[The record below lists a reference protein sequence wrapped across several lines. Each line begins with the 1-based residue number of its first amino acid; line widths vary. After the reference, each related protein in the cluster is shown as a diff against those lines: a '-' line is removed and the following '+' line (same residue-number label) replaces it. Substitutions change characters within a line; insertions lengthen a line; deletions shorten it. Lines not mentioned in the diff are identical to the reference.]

1 MVGNCIR
8 QPGALCFFTDGTLG
22 ATPITRSLGFLSRFS
37 LKSESISVGRPS
49 LLRHTNALR
58 VLKLLRETGSCSKAD
73 LVRASGLSAPT
84 ITNVVGDLLAAGLI
98 KPLGEGESNGG
109 RPPDMIAFKAERGC
123 VFAVKITADTLSFLL
138 ADLNGRE
145 LDLFEIPLANRKTTP
160 DAICVLIGEE
170 VRRLLRKHRKKREQL
185 LAVVVGVPAITNVDE
200 GIVLSI
206 STLENWRSVPLRAKL
221 SKIVN
226 CLVIIE
232 NDTNLA
238 AQGERYCGAAQAEES
253 FILIHIGPNV
263 GAGIV
268 LGGQIYHGSQ
278 WSAGEI
284 GYLRLPNTSRRR
296 PTLHEFGELETV
308 LTSAG
313 ILDSWNEAKKKPQDA
328 NDEGEKMDALGVLNL
343 AQAGDARAEKI
354 VQHRAGIVADIIVNL
369 SLILNPGL
377 ILLEG
382 EVGSHCRLSVEQG
395 HQWVTC
401 RAGMRNDFALLC
413 RRKALLSDV
422 TYCGKSL
429 CTKGTAS
436 AVPIPAT
443 EGRKDRKAYLRG

>member
-1 MVGNCIR
+1 MKNELI
-8 QPGALCFFTDGTLG
+8 P
-22 ATPITRSLGFLSRFS
+22 
-37 LKSESISVGRPS
+37 VGRPS

-84 ITNVVGDLLAAGLI
+84 ITNVVGDLLAADLI

-109 RPPDMIAFKAERGC
+109 RPPDMISFKAERGC
-123 VFAVKITADTLSFLL
+123 VLAVKITADSVSFLL
-138 ADLNGRE
+138 VDLNGKQ
-145 LDLFEIPLANRKTTP
+145 LDAQEMPLAGRKTTP

-170 VRRLLRKHRKKREQL
+170 VRRLLRKHKQKREQL
-185 LAVVVGVPAITNVDE
+185 LALVVSVPAITNVDE
-200 GIVLSI
+200 GMVLSI

-221 SKIVN
+221 QKIVD

-238 AQGERYCGAAQAEES
+238 AQGERFCGAAQAEES

-284 GYLRLPNTSRRR
+284 AYLRLPNTSRRR

-308 LTSAG
+308 LTSSG
-313 ILDSWNEAKKKPQDA
+313 ILESWHEGRKKSGPDDSQEKVDA
-328 NDEGEKMDALGVLNL
+328 RGVLDL
-343 AQAGDARAEKI
+343 AQAGDVRAEKI

-382 EVGSHCRLSVEQG
+382 EIGSHPVLISSVQKQLQESEFA
-395 HQWVTC
+395 VTKIG
-401 RAGMRNDFALLC
+401 AGQLGSTSVLWGAIAIALE
-413 RRKALLSDV
+413 KIPSVLLPQP
-422 TYCGKSL
+422 TN
-429 CTKGTAS
+429 
-436 AVPIPAT
+436 
-443 EGRKDRKAYLRG
+443 

>member
-1 MVGNCIR
+1 MKN
-8 QPGALCFFTDGTLG
+8 
-22 ATPITRSLGFLSRFS
+22 
-37 LKSESISVGRPS
+37 ESISVGRPS

-58 VLKLLRETGSCSKAD
+58 VLKLLRESGSCSKAD

-84 ITNVVGDLLAAGLI
+84 ITNVVGDLLSADLI
-98 KPLGEGESNGG
+98 KALGEGESNGG
-109 RPPDMIAFKAERGC
+109 RPPDIIAFKAERGC
-123 VFAVKITADTLSFLL
+123 VLAVKITADSVSFLL
-138 ADLNGRE
+138 ADLNGKE
-145 LDLFEIPLANRKTTP
+145 LDTHEMPLGGRKTTP
-160 DAICVLIGEE
+160 DAICILIGEE

-185 LAVVVGVPAITNVDE
+185 LVLVVGVPAITNVDE
-200 GIVLSI
+200 GMVLSI

-221 SKIVN
+221 SKIVD
-226 CLVIIE
+226 CLVIVE

-238 AQGERYCGAAQAEES
+238 AQGERYCGAAQAEET

-313 ILDSWNEAKKKPQDA
+313 ILESWNEGKKNA
-328 NDEGEKMDALGVLNL
+328 SGEMDALAVLNL
-343 AQAGDARAEKI
+343 AQGGDARAEKI
-354 VQHRAGIVADIIVNL
+354 VQHRAGIVADIVVNL

-382 EVGSHCRLSVEQG
+382 EVGG
-395 HQWVTC
+395 HPT
-401 RAGMRNDFALLC
+401 LI
-413 RRKALLSDV
+413 
-422 TYCGKSL
+422 
-429 CTKGTAS
+429 S
-436 AVPIPAT
+436 AVQKQLQESEFAVTKIGAGKLGNTSVLWGGIAIALEMIPSV
-443 EGRKDRKAYLRG
+443 LLPSP

>member
-1 MVGNCIR
+1 
-8 QPGALCFFTDGTLG
+8 
-22 ATPITRSLGFLSRFS
+22 
-37 LKSESISVGRPS
+37 LKNQSISVGRPS

-58 VLKLLRETGSCSKAD
+58 VLKLLRESGSCSKAD

-84 ITNVVGDLLAAGLI
+84 ITNVVGDLLSAGLI
-98 KPLGEGESNGG
+98 KALGEGESNGG
-109 RPPDMIAFKAERGC
+109 RPPDIIAFKAERGC
-123 VFAVKITADTLSFLL
+123 VLAIKITADSLSFLL
-138 ADLNGRE
+138 ADLNGNP
-145 LDLFEIPLANRKTTP
+145 LDTHEILLAGRKTTP
-160 DAICVLIGEE
+160 DAICILIGEE

-200 GIVLSI
+200 GMVLSI

-221 SKIVN
+221 SKIVD
-226 CLVIIE
+226 CLVIVE

-238 AQGERYCGAAQAEES
+238 AQGERYCGAAQAEET

-313 ILDSWNEAKKKPQDA
+313 ILESWNEAKKNTTGAQ
-328 NDEGEKMDALGVLNL
+328 EKMDALGVLNL
-343 AQAGDARAEKI
+343 AQAGDVRAEKI
-354 VQHRAGIVADIIVNL
+354 VQHRAGIVADIVVNL

-382 EVGSHCRLSVEQG
+382 EVGG
-395 HQWVTC
+395 HPT
-401 RAGMRNDFALLC
+401 LI
-413 RRKALLSDV
+413 
-422 TYCGKSL
+422 
-429 CTKGTAS
+429 S
-436 AVPIPAT
+436 AVQKQLQESEFAVTKIGAGKLGNTSVLWGGIAIALEMIPSV
-443 EGRKDRKAYLRG
+443 LLPSP

>member
-1 MVGNCIR
+1 VYEGE
-8 QPGALCFFTDGTLG
+8 GW
-22 ATPITRSLGFLSRFS
+22 
-37 LKSESISVGRPS
+37 LKNESIPVGRPS

-58 VLKLLRETGSCSKAD
+58 ILKLLRESGSCSKAD

-84 ITNVVGDLLAAGLI
+84 ITNVVGDLLAADLI

-123 VFAVKITADTLSFLL
+123 VLAVQITADSLSFLL
-138 ADLNGRE
+138 ADLNGTE
-145 LDLFEIPLANRKTTP
+145 LDAEKIPLANRKTTP
-160 DAICVLIGEE
+160 DAICAYIGEE
-170 VRRLLRKHRKKREQL
+170 VRRLLRKHKKKRSQL
-185 LAVVVGVPAITNVDE
+185 LALVAGVPAITNVDD

-221 SKIVN
+221 NEIVD

-232 NDTNLA
+232 NDTNLGA
-238 AQGERYCGAAQAEES
+238 LGERYCGAAQGEET

-268 LGGQIYHGSQ
+268 LGGKIHHGSQ

-284 GYLRLPNTSRRR
+284 AYLRLPNTSRRR

-308 LTSAG
+308 LTSSG
-313 ILDSWNEAKKKPQDA
+313 ILESWQEASKKSGQDA
-328 NDEGEKMDALGVLNL
+328 PENPGKMDALGVLNL

-354 VQHRAGIVADIIVNL
+354 VQHRAGIVSDIIVNL

-382 EVGSHCRLSVEQG
+382 EVGSHPTLISGVQKQLQESEFAVTRIGAGKLGNTSVLWG
-395 HQWVTC
+395 AIAV
-401 RAGMRNDFALLC
+401 ALEVIPSV
-413 RRKALLSDV
+413 LLPQPL
-422 TYCGKSL
+422 G
-429 CTKGTAS
+429 
-436 AVPIPAT
+436 
-443 EGRKDRKAYLRG
+443 